1 MKRQPT
7 PLDMLMAEQRR
18 VRESCRVQEQKI
30 NEDFKFIHDHSG
42 RILFA
47 GISSLFF
54 SKRREPVENDEKKE
68 TEEQNPML
76 GMMFKNIPPY
86 YGRLLCQSFC
96 VGEWDGSVICLEDE
110 PNDKSLKFR
119 MKLKSVVPVWLG
131 FKI

>member
-76 GMMFKNIPPY
+76 GMMFKNIPPLLWETALPILLRWGV
-86 YGRLLCQSFC
+86 GRIGNL
-96 VGEWDGSVICLEDE
+96 
-110 PNDKSLKFR
+110 FR
-119 MKLKSVVPVWLG
+119 RRAKR
-131 FKI
+131 

>member
-1 MKRQPT
+1 MRRQPT

-54 SKRREPVENDEKKE
+54 LNEEKTGRMTGEKRRK
-68 TEEQNPML
+68 
-76 GMMFKNIPPY
+76 
-86 YGRLLCQSFC
+86 
-96 VGEWDGSVICLEDE
+96 
-110 PNDKSLKFR
+110 DKSR
-119 MKLKSVVPVWLG
+119 CWE
-131 FKI
+131 

>member
-54 SKRREPVENDEKKE
+54 SKRRENRENDGG
-68 TEEQNPML
+68 EEAEGQIPML
-76 GMMFKNIPPY
+76 GMMFKNISP
-86 YGRLLCQSFC
+86 LLWEAALPILY
-96 VGEWDGSVICLEDE
+96 VGDWGESGICLKND
-110 PNDKSLKFR
+110 PNDKR
-119 MKLKSVVPVWLG
+119 
-131 FKI
+131 

>member
-1 MKRQPT
+1 MRRQPT

-54 SKRREPVENDEKKE
+54 S
-68 TEEQNPML
+68 
-76 GMMFKNIPPY
+76 
-86 YGRLLCQSFC
+86 
-96 VGEWDGSVICLEDE
+96 
-110 PNDKSLKFR
+110 
-119 MKLKSVVPVWLG
+119 
-131 FKI
+131 

>member
-1 MKRQPT
+1 MRRQPT

-54 SKRREPVENDEKKE
+54 LNDEKTGRMTRGEE
-68 TEEQNPML
+68 TEEQNPD
-76 GMMFKNIPPY
+76 
-86 YGRLLCQSFC
+86 
-96 VGEWDGSVICLEDE
+96 VG
-110 PNDKSLKFR
+110 ND
-119 MKLKSVVPVWLG
+119 V
-131 FKI
+131 

>member
-54 SKRREPVENDEKKE
+54 SRNFSYSMIK
-68 TEEQNPML
+68 L
-76 GMMFKNIPPY
+76 I
-86 YGRLLCQSFC
+86 LLLLSQDNF
-96 VGEWDGSVICLEDE
+96 
-110 PNDKSLKFR
+110 P
-119 MKLKSVVPVWLG
+119 
-131 FKI
+131 

>member
-1 MKRQPT
+1 MRRQPT

-54 SKRREPVENDEKKE
+54 SKRRENGKNDGGRRGGR
-68 TEEQNPML
+68 TNPD
-76 GMMFKNIPPY
+76 
-86 YGRLLCQSFC
+86 
-96 VGEWDGSVICLEDE
+96 VG
-110 PNDKSLKFR
+110 ND
-119 MKLKSVVPVWLG
+119 V
-131 FKI
+131 

>member
-1 MKRQPT
+1 MKRQPS

-54 SKRREPVENDEKKE
+54 SKRRENRENDGG
-68 TEEQNPML
+68 EEAEGQNP
-76 GMMFKNIPPY
+76 NIPHPINNISPLLWEAALPILLRWGL
-86 YGRLLCQSFC
+86 GR
-96 VGEWDGSVICLEDE
+96 VGNL
-110 PNDKSLKFR
+110 
-119 MKLKSVVPVWLG
+119 
-131 FKI
+131 FKKRPKR

>member
-1 MKRQPT
+1 MRRQPT

-54 SKRREPVENDEKKE
+54 SKRREKAEG
-68 TEEQNPML
+68 QIPML
-76 GMMFKNIPPY
+76 GMMFKNISPLLWEAALPILLRWGL
-86 YGRLLCQSFC
+86 GR
-96 VGEWDGSVICLEDE
+96 VGNL
-110 PNDKSLKFR
+110 
-119 MKLKSVVPVWLG
+119 
-131 FKI
+131 FKKRPKR

>member
-1 MKRQPT
+1 
-7 PLDMLMAEQRR
+7 MLMAEQR
-18 VRESCRVQEQKI
+18 RVQEQKI

-76 GMMFKNIPPY
+76 GMMFKNIPPLLWEAALPILLRWGV
-86 YGRLLCQSFC
+86 GRIGNL
-96 VGEWDGSVICLEDE
+96 
-110 PNDKSLKFR
+110 FR
-119 MKLKSVVPVWLG
+119 RRAKR
-131 FKI
+131 

>member
-1 MKRQPT
+1 MRRQPT

-54 SKRREPVENDEKKE
+54 LNEEKLSRMTRREEAEG
-68 TEEQNPML
+68 QNPML
-76 GMMFKNIPPY
+76 GMMFKNISPFIVG
-86 YGRLLCQSFC
+86 GRFANPFAL
-96 VGEWDGSVICLEDE
+96 GSGRIGNL
-110 PNDKSLKFR
+110 
-119 MKLKSVVPVWLG
+119 
-131 FKI
+131 FKRRAKR

>member
-7 PLDMLMAEQRR
+7 PLEMLMTEQCR

-54 SKRREPVENDEKKE
+54 TKRGETAENDGEEK
-68 TEEQNPML
+68 TEGQIPML
-76 GMMFKNIPPY
+76 GMMLKNISPLLWEAALPILLRWGM
-86 YGRLLCQSFC
+86 GRVANL
-96 VGEWDGSVICLEDE
+96 
-110 PNDKSLKFR
+110 
-119 MKLKSVVPVWLG
+119 
-131 FKI
+131 FKRRPRP

>member
-47 GISSLFF
+47 GISSCFF
-54 SKRREPVENDEKKE
+54 LNDENLSRMTRRKKR
-68 TEEQNPML
+68 
-76 GMMFKNIPPY
+76 KN
-86 YGRLLCQSFC
+86 
-96 VGEWDGSVICLEDE
+96 
-110 PNDKSLKFR
+110 
-119 MKLKSVVPVWLG
+119 
-131 FKI
+131 KIRCWE

>member
-30 NEDFKFIHDHSG
+30 NEDFKFIHEHSG

-54 SKRREPVENDEKKE
+54 SKRRENREND
-68 TEEQNPML
+68 
-76 GMMFKNIPPY
+76 G
-86 YGRLLCQSFC
+86 
-96 VGEWDGSVICLEDE
+96 
-110 PNDKSLKFR
+110 
-119 MKLKSVVPVWLG
+119 
-131 FKI
+131 